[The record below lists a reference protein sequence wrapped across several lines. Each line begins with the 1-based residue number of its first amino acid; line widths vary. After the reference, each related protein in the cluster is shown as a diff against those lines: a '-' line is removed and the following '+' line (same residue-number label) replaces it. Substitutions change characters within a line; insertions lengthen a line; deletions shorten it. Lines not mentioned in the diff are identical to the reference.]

1 MAMSGVKVNDACVKK
16 WEELKMQ
23 KIKACNFKLS
33 DNLKEIIV
41 DEGSEI
47 AKDTPGAWKAW
58 ASSLPDKE
66 CRYAY
71 VLINSL
77 KKLIFVK
84 SIYDVEMKIDM
95 GSGLPQGT
103 RTKLVFVVWAPQSAS
118 IKQKMVSA
126 SSKDALKKKLDGVQV
141 LNCDNIS

>member
-1 MAMSGVKVNDACVKK
+1 
-16 WEELKMQ
+16 MQ

-58 ASSLPDKE
+58 ASSLPEKE
-66 CRYAY
+66 CRYA
-71 VLINSL
+71 
-77 KKLIFVK
+77 
-84 SIYDVEMKIDM
+84 IYDVEMKIDM

-118 IKQKMVSA
+118 
-126 SSKDALKKKLDGVQV
+126 LKKKMDGVQV
-141 LNCDNIS
+141 EWQLTGQDELEASDRIHDLQCLPDIKTSGNGIISFEGISA

>member
-41 DEGSEI
+41 DEGSEL
-47 AKDTPGAWKAW
+47 AKDTPDAWKTW

-71 VLINSL
+71 V
-77 KKLIFVK
+77 K
-84 SIYDVEMKIDM
+84 
-95 GSGLPQGT
+95 
-103 RTKLVFVVWAPQSAS
+103 QS
-118 IKQKMVSA
+118 
-126 SSKDALKKKLDGVQV
+126 
-141 LNCDNIS
+141 